1 MPISNQP
8 DTSVPL
14 AIIGGSGLYSL
25 GLGELVTTHH
35 VITPFATGTVEVIEE
50 HVNGKRV
57 LFLPRHGKLHTLA
70 PHQINYRANLWALH
84 QLGAT
89 GVIAVNAVG
98 GISPGMTAGRLVIPN
113 QLIDYSWGREHTY
126 FTGEHS
132 LDRHV
137 DFTDPYDTVLALQLA
152 RSAKR
157 MGFDFATGCVYA
169 CTQGP
174 RLETAAE
181 VRRLLR
187 DGCDI
192 VGMTGMPEAGLARE
206 LGVPYAC
213 LALVVNRAAGMGDGH
228 ISIAAM
234 QQVLQQG
241 TVIVRSVLRQLLQT

>member
-8 DTSVPL
+8 DISAPL

-25 GLGELVTTHH
+25 GLGTLTATHQ
-35 VITPFATGTVEVIEE
+35 VATPFTTEAVDVMEE
-50 HVNGKRV
+50 SIAGKRV
-57 LFLPRHGKLHTLA
+57 LFVPRHGKQHSLA
-70 PHQINYRANLWALH
+70 PHQINYRANVWALRE
-84 QLGAT
+84 LGVT
-89 GVIAVNAVG
+89 GIIAVNAVG

-126 FTGEHS
+126 FTSEHS
-132 LDRHV
+132 LDRHI
-137 DFTDPYDTVLALQLA
+137 DFTDPYDARLAQQLA

-157 MGFDFATGCVYA
+157 LQVDFAMGVVYG

-206 LGVPYAC
+206 LGLPYAC
-213 LALVVNRAAGMGDGH
+213 LALVVNRAAGMGESN
-228 ISIAAM
+228 ISIEAM
-234 QQVLQQG
+234 RQVLQEG
-241 TVIVRSVLRQLLQT
+241 TVVVRNVLRQLLQA